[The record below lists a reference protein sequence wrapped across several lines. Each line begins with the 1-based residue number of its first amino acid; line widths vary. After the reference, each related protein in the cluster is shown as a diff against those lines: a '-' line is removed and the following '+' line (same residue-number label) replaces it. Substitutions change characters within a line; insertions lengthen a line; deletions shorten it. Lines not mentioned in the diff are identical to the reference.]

1 MNNFET
7 FSRRGFLQA
16 AGAATL
22 LSAAGCASTSS
33 SSQKLG
39 RVIVVGGGYGGATAA
54 RYLRLWGGGAIEV
67 FLIERNPNFVSCP
80 LSNLVLGGSRRIE
93 DLTVSYA
100 KLRDLGVTVIQDEV
114 TGVNPDKKT
123 ISLTKVADLSYDRLV
138 LSPGVDFIPGQVAG
152 LESPAAQERVLHAWK
167 AGPQTVALRR
177 QLEAMPDGGIYAISI
192 PKAPY
197 RCPPGPYER
206 VCQVA
211 WYFKNHKPK
220 SKIIVLDA
228 NEDIQSKKGLFLA
241 QWNGQYK
248 GLIEY
253 RNNSEVKEVDVAT
266 LTTTTDLGDKQ
277 KADVL
282 NVIAPHRAGDIAQKA
297 GVINANNRWC
307 QVDWLSME
315 STARPGIHVL
325 GDALLPAPAMPKS
338 GHMANQHGKTAAAAI
353 IELMNG
359 RAPSPA
365 PMMTNTCYSFVDDK
379 NVVHVDSV
387 HVYDPKDKTLKTV
400 PGSGGLSAA
409 ANALEGEYANAW
421 AKNIWA
427 DMLG

>member
-1 MNNFET
+1 MNHSI
-7 FSRRGFLQA
+7 SRRHFLKLSA
-16 AGAATL
+16 SAGGLA
-22 LSAAGCASTSS
+22 AAGCASTPSTPA
-33 SSQKLG
+33 KVG

-54 RYLRLWGGGAIEV
+54 KYLRMWSEGAIEV
-67 FLIERNPNFVSCP
+67 FLVERNPAFVSCP
-80 LSNLVLGGSRRIE
+80 LSNLVLGGSKRIE
-93 DLTVSYA
+93 DITVGYG
-100 KLRDLGVTVIQDEV
+100 KLRDYGIQVIQDEV
-114 TGVNPDKKT
+114 LGVNTEKKT
-123 ISLTKVADLSYDRLV
+123 ISLNKLQDLAYDRLI

-152 LESPAAQERVLHAWK
+152 LQDPKAQARVLHAWK
-167 AGPQTVALRR
+167 AGAQTVALRK
-177 QLEAMPDGGIYAISI
+177 QLEDMRDGGVYVISI

-206 VCQVA
+206 ACQVA

-228 NEDIQSKKGLFLA
+228 NEDIQSKKALFLA

-253 RNNSEVKEVDVAT
+253 RNNSEVKEVDADN
-266 LTTTTDLGDKQ
+266 LTAITDLGDKQ

-282 NVIAPHRAGDIAQKA
+282 NVIAPHGAGDIARKA

-307 QVDWLSME
+307 QVDWLSLE
-315 STARPGIHVL
+315 STARPNIHVL
-325 GDALLPAPAMPKS
+325 GDALLPGPAMPKS

-359 RAPSPA
+359 RAPSA
-365 PMMTNTCYSFVDDK
+365 TPMMTNTCYSFVDDK
-379 NVVHVDSV
+379 NVVHVSTV
-387 HVYDPKDKTLKTV
+387 HAYDAKDKTMKVV
-400 PGSGGLSAA
+400 PGSGGLSPAATPLEGTYAQAWA
-409 ANALEGEYANAW
+409 AN
-421 AKNIWA
+421 IWS

>member
-1 MNNFET
+1 MNPNH
-7 FSRRGFLQA
+7 SLNRRGFLKLSA
-16 AGAATL
+16 TAGALA
-22 LSAAGCASTSS
+22 AAGCASTPSTPPR
-33 SSQKLG
+33 LG

-54 RYLRLWGGGAIEV
+54 KYLRMWSEGAIEV
-67 FLIERNPNFVSCP
+67 FLIERNPAFISCP
-80 LSNLVLGGSRRIE
+80 LSNLVLGGSKRIE
-93 DLTVSYA
+93 DLTVGYG
-100 KLRDLGVTVIQDEV
+100 KLRDYGIQVIQDEV
-114 TGVNPDKKT
+114 LGVNAEKKT
-123 ISLTKVADLSYDRLV
+123 ISLNKLQDLSYDRLV
-138 LSPGVDFIPGQVAG
+138 LSPGVDFIPDQVG
-152 LESPAAQERVLHAWK
+152 GMKDPKAQAVVLHAWK
-167 AGPQTVALRR
+167 AGPQTVALRK
-177 QLEAMPDGGIYAISI
+177 QLEDMRDGGVYVISI

-211 WYFKNHKPK
+211 WYLKNHKPK

-253 RNNSEVKEVDVAT
+253 RANSEVKEVDAGS
-266 LTTTTDLGDKQ
+266 LTAVTDLGDKQ
-277 KADVL
+277 RADVL

-315 STARPGIHVL
+315 STARPNIHVL
-325 GDALLPAPAMPKS
+325 GDALLPGPAMPKS

-359 RAPSPA
+359 RAPSST
-365 PMMTNTCYSFVDDK
+365 PMVANTCYSFVDDK
-379 NVVHVDSV
+379 NVVHVSSV
-387 HVYDPKDKTLKTV
+387 HAYDPKDKTMKIV
-400 PGSGGLSAA
+400 PGSGGLSPSASP
-409 ANALEGEYANAW
+409 LEGTYGQAW
-421 AKNIWA
+421 ANNIWS